1 MVKRLLCVLL
11 SMTLVWASGALA
23 EDTGPVM
30 TVVQGES
37 GVPLWETPGKEAVQL
52 LLVPSGAYV
61 TDCVE
66 AHGGFTCCTYDGK
79 RGYIATQYLEP
90 LDTEAA
96 RGCTALDYLP
106 DLPSYE
112 ALCATGSHVLQHRVW
127 THVVVVQRAEC
138 ETHEEIMAV
147 CYDAGMKPVWQAK
160 AASEEVTEL
169 TMTDAFVSGTQLVM
183 FVAGQGFTAY
193 DIGPDGGCA
202 WVQTSPEA
210 QQVSGSICWAVGR
223 DGRMYV
229 CGAEDPAPIC
239 MDADGS
245 LLWRGDHQAHAL
257 VRPWRMVLT
266 ATGLDVYDDSCP
278 EEDNC
283 CDVVS
288 YDWNGTLTHI
298 ERKIP

>member
-1 MVKRLLCVLL
+1 MMKRLLCAVLMSAL
-11 SMTLVWASGALA
+11 IGATGCLA

-30 TVVQGES
+30 TVVQGLA
-37 GVPLWETPGKEAVQL
+37 GVPLWEAPSQESAQL

-61 TDCVE
+61 TDCV
-66 AHGGFTCCTYDGK
+66 AADDGFRCCTYDGK
-79 RGYIATQYLEP
+79 RGYIATQHLTD
-90 LDTEAA
+90 LDDEAE

-147 CYDAGMKPVWQAK
+147 CYDAGMKPVWQVE
-160 AASEEVTEL
+160 AASSALTEL
-169 TMTDAFVSGTQLVM
+169 TMTDAFISGTQLVI
-183 FVAGQGFTAY
+183 FVAGQGFQAY
-193 DIGPDGGCA
+193 EIGPDGACA
-202 WVQTSPEA
+202 WTQTSPEA

-239 MDADGS
+239 LDESGA
-245 LLWRGDHQAHAL
+245 LLWQAEHQEHAL

-266 ATGLDVYDDSCP
+266 GTGLDIYDDSCP

-288 YDWNGTLTHI
+288 YDWNGKLIHI
-298 ERKIP
+298 EQKFL